1 MSSIV
6 DTPYS
11 TLPQPKSGWQLFKSL
26 TSGSLTPGL
35 AWQNPAY
42 RRKFMLRSLATPF
55 TTARLLGNLAKQP
68 RLMQILRVQPGL
80 PCRLHR
86 PWLTVNMGRQNTLD
100 ALNDHYQMMS
110 RHLPASLLN
119 GYLSS
124 RGITLVTL
132 TGKEEQQFS
141 VRLSADAF
149 LDKEGKRPSLL
160 RPPEHGAGRAD
171 LYAVQIRGKTTL
183 FIGGMQG
190 RKRMSRTSTFS
201 WRPKPVTDCSQNVC
215 WLKQS

>member
-26 TSGSLTPGL
+26 ASGSLTPGL

-86 PWLTVNMGRQNTLD
+86 PWLTVNMGRQTTLD
-100 ALNDHYQMMS
+100 ALNDHYEMMS
-110 RHLPASLLN
+110 RHLPASLLPGQAN
-119 GYLSS
+119 ALHRRNAG
-124 RGITLVTL
+124 G
-132 TGKEEQQFS
+132 E
-141 VRLSADAF
+141 SACPARAHSAGDQ
-149 LDKEGKRPSLL
+149 SL
-160 RPPEHGAGRAD
+160 
-171 LYAVQIRGKTTL
+171 
-183 FIGGMQG
+183 
-190 RKRMSRTSTFS
+190 SRTV
-201 WRPKPVTDCSQNVC
+201 PKTSAG
-215 WLKQS
+215 